1 MDMDGA
7 PQAASSVA
15 VNGRNVPMSY
25 GQGDHHVRLSYVTPA
40 EQMLLAD
47 VDMYNSD
54 PPHRGPAGI
63 PNFNDGGGGV
73 GGDDGDGGGVGGDAV
88 GDDTGIGPDSPSV
101 GGDIGAPTGGVT
113 GTVGPS
119 QAETEAAGMPTTAGE
134 ALGISTDPGFGQLGV
149 PDTLF
154 GSGGSETLRGGESL
168 IQDLGKETTIFQIN
182 QDVRAARSQG
192 TSFPELAAAF
202 GNLSNEAVASLL
214 AQQSRGDAPQLS
226 PSLFGTGN
234 EAVGDA
240 LNAIGVGVKGFGGTG
255 GAGAAI
261 TDPGLSTTASNI
273 QAATAQNPQLGFL
286 TPPASQTGFLSSAA
300 SGLVNLLRNKG
311 GPVPENAPRGH
322 FPAYIT
328 PNEAEMLRSQG
339 GGVAPG
345 GGQYMVN
352 DIPAFFGPGDSVGGD
367 PGSVGTG
374 PGTGGADSGP
384 EGEDTDMG
392 FDDPSDIGSIESPGT
407 GVSCAGASATGAEAA
422 DQFASFLAS
431 RRGQTAQ
438 SRAEAE
444 AVGMPTTEA
453 EAQGISQ
460 EAATA
465 TEGNIATGMLGL
477 TSPAVTSAVAH
488 AQAEVE
494 AQEAV
499 DRAQNEIEF
508 DRALTEQILLNPY
521 PSPVDKTAEQS
532 ALNLALAATA
542 TSLAMDETEAYDAH
556 EAALDVLDAP
566 ISKGGI
572 GRSSPAGS
580 WGLNS
585 EVALNNKNN
594 TGRRGISIADL
605 QALNAEDHQ
614 GYALTN
620 PRPTEAGILASQVF
634 GRLNPTITNAVI
646 GLAGFLPAPV
656 GLVATLA
663 GLIENKGLLNIPAV
677 KNIPGVKALSD
688 ALAGVRTGIG
698 EVVGITPDGSSPSV
712 VGITP
717 DGSSPSVGGGGGG
730 FEGGDIGGPV
740 TPTPTVPATPTVP
753 ETLDQLDLTLLPAL
767 TQNLP
772 PAAGT
777 AQTTS
782 PFAQPTLP
790 PVFTEQDA
798 RALLQGSGQ
807 LPLAGIV

>member
-1 MDMDGA
+1 MQRQLTRRISELLMDMDGA
-7 PQAASSVA
+7 TQAASSVA

-168 IQDLGKETTIFQIN
+168 IQDLGKETTISQIN

-328 PNEAEMLRSQG
+328 PNEAGFLRSQG
-339 GGVAPG
+339 GGVSPG
-345 GGQYMVN
+345 GGQYMVGG
-352 DIPAFFGPGDSVGGD
+352 IPAFFSPSDPNGGD
-367 PGSVGTG
+367 
-374 PGTGGADSGP
+374 D
-384 EGEDTDMG
+384 
-392 FDDPSDIGSIESPGT
+392 
-407 GVSCAGASATGAEAA
+407 
-422 DQFASFLAS
+422 
-431 RRGQTAQ
+431 
-438 SRAEAE
+438 
-444 AVGMPTTEA
+444 
-453 EAQGISQ
+453 
-460 EAATA
+460 
-465 TEGNIATGMLGL
+465 
-477 TSPAVTSAVAH
+477 
-488 AQAEVE
+488 
-494 AQEAV
+494 
-499 DRAQNEIEF
+499 
-508 DRALTEQILLNPY
+508 
-521 PSPVDKTAEQS
+521 
-532 ALNLALAATA
+532 
-542 TSLAMDETEAYDAH
+542 
-556 EAALDVLDAP
+556 
-566 ISKGGI
+566 
-572 GRSSPAGS
+572 
-580 WGLNS
+580 
-585 EVALNNKNN
+585 
-594 TGRRGISIADL
+594 
-605 QALNAEDHQ
+605 
-614 GYALTN
+614 
-620 PRPTEAGILASQVF
+620 
-634 GRLNPTITNAVI
+634 
-646 GLAGFLPAPV
+646 
-656 GLVATLA
+656 
-663 GLIENKGLLNIPAV
+663 
-677 KNIPGVKALSD
+677 
-688 ALAGVRTGIG
+688 
-698 EVVGITPDGSSPSV
+698 
-712 VGITP
+712 
-717 DGSSPSVGGGGGG
+717 GGGGGVGGDGIGDDTGIGPDTGPSGEVSGGEGSVTLEGGSGFDTFGLQGVPQTEDPISGAFGSSDPVGEVAEDEEGDDDTPVDPISGRGLGLTVAPTTPGLLDFGINTG
-730 FEGGDIGGPV
+730 FESFDAPEGDDEGGVV
-740 TPTPTVPATPTVP
+740 TASGDSVTDDTATTDDESEDVDQGTV
-753 ETLDQLDLTLLPAL
+753 D
-767 TQNLP
+767 
-772 PAAGT
+772 
-777 AQTTS
+777 
-782 PFAQPTLP
+782 
-790 PVFTEQDA
+790 
-798 RALLQGSGQ
+798 
-807 LPLAGIV
+807 AGIID